1 MKTTQRLLLTVIMT
15 TLGIYSYAQ
24 NVLPTSGNV
33 GIGTVSP
40 ESSLD
45 VKGCSKMDTVI
56 IRESLTAEKPVYM
69 RDSVTIERTLK
80 IEENIEVL
88 GDANFHSDLRIDGSV
103 NLNNYAG
110 QSLEENF
117 LFVKDDGSL
126 DVKEKSGLLDFL
138 YEPRL
143 CIVKPDGNYFAPTWG
158 TIDGINNEPG
168 ILFTANDCPGNVGIG
183 TNAPLGKLDV
193 RGNVFIGGGQ
203 TANGSMLSVR
213 QVGPD
218 KNGLDV
224 ILTSSAPNLTG
235 IGINTIVDK
244 DGRKALNVHNAES
257 NLDVFSVQGDGKVT
271 ISGTSQHS
279 LVIETNNFNNAC
291 IAFHAQSEQSDL
303 LFFDLNNQLRGV
315 FRHYIENGKSV
326 YTWDD
331 RSGGNYNQL
340 MKLSSDGS
348 LYAHEINVK
357 TGTFPDYVFKDGY
370 QLMKI
375 EELETFIK
383 QYGHLPNMPKEAEV
397 LENGLSVGEMEVK
410 LVEKVEELT
419 LYIIELE
426 KKYNELLK
434 RIESK

>member
-1 MKTTQRLLLTVIMT
+1 MT
-15 TLGIYSYAQ
+15 TLGFCSYAQ
-24 NVLPTSGNV
+24 NTLPTTGNV

-88 GDANFHSDLRIDGSV
+88 GDANFQSNLRIDGDV
-103 NLNNYAG
+103 KLNNYAG

-126 DVKEKSGLLDFL
+126 DIMEKSGFL
-138 YEPRL
+138 GLFYEPRL

-158 TIDGINNEPG
+158 TIDGTNNEPG
-168 ILFTANDCPGNVGIG
+168 VLFTANDCPGNVGIG

-203 TANGSMLSVR
+203 TVSGSMLSVK

-224 ILTSSAPNLTG
+224 ILTSTSPTLSG

-244 DGRKALNVHNAES
+244 DVRKALNVYNAETE
-257 NLDVFSVQGDGKVT
+257 NDVFSVFGDGRT
-271 ISGTSQHS
+271 IIKS
-279 LVIETNNFNNAC
+279 NNEALSMFTVFDNN
-291 IAFHAQSEQSDL
+291 SNMD
-303 LFFDLNNQLRGV
+303 V
-315 FRHYIENGKSV
+315 FRVYGDGTVWATEVFVSV
-326 YTWDD
+326 
-331 RSGGNYNQL
+331 
-340 MKLSSDGS
+340 K
-348 LYAHEINVK
+348 EE
-357 TGTFPDYVFKDGY
+357 FPDYVFQEGY
-370 QLMKI
+370 DLMSLSDLRNYI
-375 EELETFIK
+375 
-383 QYGHLPNMPKEAEV
+383 YVNGHLPNIPSAEEIKTDGMPLKEMV
-397 LENGLSVGEMEVK
+397 ILQMEK
-410 LVEKVEELT
+410 IEELT
-419 LYIIELE
+419 LYILELQKQIEIL
-426 KKYNELLK
+426 KK
-434 RIESK
+434 